1 MIYFQ
6 AEDTRK
12 RGDGKRRKKC
22 PFSEDGSF
30 LLLLKLPLFRTNGI
44 SFFKGVSFSL
54 LPFSTSIR
62 DPFWGKFSFKATKLK
77 GRKERGGISTSSP
90 SLRSELLR

>member
-12 RGDGKRRKKC
+12 RGDEKKRKKC
-22 PFSEDGSF
+22 LFSEDGSF

-62 DPFWGKFSFKATKLK
+62 DPFWGEILFQSNETERAK
-77 GRKERGGISTSSP
+77 GAERDIDFLP
-90 SLRSELLR
+90 FAQV